1 MKAANSYASL
11 LRGVSQQV
19 PQDRAE
25 GQHNEQVNM
34 LSDPINGLVRRHGS
48 IWQAERLQPVAPADL
63 EGALEDTNSW
73 VSYDFDTGGKEYSIL
88 YRTAPRPA
96 GSTLPVMFA
105 YNKTDKAWVDRTFAS
120 GDAAFGLLE
129 VNGISALTSVG
140 KYLFFAGNGIPATG
154 TTFDRWSSL
163 PNQRAVAWI
172 RGGAYSRTYT
182 VTVKTEFNIITR
194 SYTTPAASYQ
204 GVLDTSDIPTTD
216 PDYTKKVNDRVN
228 AYNAAV
234 TQWIGTAAAA
244 IQPEAIAQQLL
255 NLFATSGLTV
265 IRRGSHLCFGSAI
278 SNGVLAVDVT
288 DGGDGSLIRGVAL
301 EIDSVEATS
310 VIHAH
315 SHIVKV
321 RGKNSAEA
329 FYLRAVAKD
338 PATVDGVFGEVS
350 WVEAAGIEQQITSGL
365 AYATIAN
372 GALCMASSA
381 AYLDTLT
388 PGPHPAFSVAQVGDL
403 DTQPTPSFVGKTID
417 YLGTF
422 QNRLIIGTG
431 AVLSLSKTEDYL
443 NFFRSTVL
451 TVPGDD
457 PFELLAQGSED
468 DTIRHSVLYDRDLV
482 LFGKKRQ
489 YVIQGNIAVTPTAAN
504 LAVMT
509 TYEGVA
515 DAAPIAA
522 GGYIFYAK
530 RGEGFSG
537 VHQIQPGQTEN
548 TPESFPASS
557 QLDSYLGGGIIELA
571 SATGSPSYVFLRT
584 TGARNSI
591 HVFTYLDKQDGRKL
605 DSWSRWDFNAV
616 LGPIIGM
623 SVVVDGVL
631 VYHLRESTNGNQVFT
646 VADFVPLDTLLSK
659 RPYLD
664 SNRSLNVLGDPNHSV
679 SSGNYD
685 EWVVAL
691 GAATPKRFNGTGLAN
706 LGPFVNQYP
715 SEPDKIVGAL
725 QSAYFSP
732 TNPFMRDNK
741 EKAILSGRLTVTKK
755 VLAFKESSGF
765 SWTVT
770 YRNAVVSDA
779 MFNGRLLGDPTN
791 AVGREPVSTGQFSIP
806 IGRESRQYQ
815 LTVFARKWLPLTV
828 TGLEWVGQW
837 FNRVQRF

>member
-34 LSDPINGLVRRHGS
+34 LSDPVNGLVRRHGS
-48 IWQAERLQPVAPADL
+48 IWQAEQLVPVAPADL
-63 EGALEDTNSW
+63 ADAQTDTNSW
-73 VSYDFDTGGKEYSIL
+73 VSYDFDTGGKEYSVL
-88 YRTAPRPA
+88 YRTAARPA
-96 GSTLPVMFA
+96 NSSLPVMYV
-105 YNKTDKAWVDRTFAS
+105 YNKTDKVWLTRQFDPT
-120 GDAAFGLLE
+120 DLAFDSTE
-129 VNGISALTSVG
+129 VGGISALTAVG
-140 KYLFFAGNGIPATG
+140 KYLFFAGNTVPATG
-154 TTFDRWSSL
+154 TVTPVWDTTG
-163 PNQRAVAWI
+163 NHKAVAWI

-182 VTVKTEFNIITR
+182 VTVKTATASITR
-194 SYTTPAASYQ
+194 SYTTPTASYQ
-204 GVLDTSDIPTTD
+204 GVLDTSDIMTTD
-216 PDYTKKVNDRVN
+216 VEYTKKVNDRVN

-234 TQWIGTAAAA
+234 TQWIGTSAAA
-244 IQPEAIAQQLL
+244 IQPEAIAAQLDL
-255 NLFATSGLTV
+255 AFNGSGLFYV
-265 IRRGSHLCFGSAI
+265 RQGSHLCFSL
-278 SNGVLAVDVT
+278 GVLSIEVS
-288 DGGDGSLIRGVAL
+288 DGGDGSLIRGVAQSI
-301 EIDSVEATS
+301 ESVDATS
-310 VIHAH
+310 VIHAAGH
-315 SHIVKV
+315 VVRV
-321 RGKNSAEA
+321 RGKNSSEA
-329 FYLRAVAKD
+329 FYLKAVPKLAGTN
-338 PATVDGVFGEVS
+338 AGTFSEVT
-350 WVEAAGIEQQITSGL
+350 WVEAAGVDQAVTGGL
-365 AYATIAN
+365 CYATIVGN
-372 GALCMASSA
+372 EIHMASNA
-381 AYLDTLT
+381 TILNNLT
-388 PGPHPAFSVAQVGDL
+388 PGAHPTFSPATVGDL
-403 DTQPTPSFVGKTID
+403 DTQPVPSFVGKTID

-422 QNRLIIGTG
+422 QNRLIIGAG
-431 AVLSLSKTEDYL
+431 ALLALSKTEDYL

-482 LFGKKRQ
+482 LFGRKRQ
-489 YVIQGNIAVTPTAAN
+489 YAIQGNMAVTPTSAN
-504 LAVMT
+504 LSVMT
-509 TYEGVA
+509 NYEGVS

-522 GGYIFYAK
+522 GSYIFYAK
-530 RGEGFSG
+530 RGEGFSS

-548 TPESFPASS
+548 TPESFPTSS

-605 DSWSRWDFNAV
+605 DSWSRWDFNAA
-616 LGPIIGM
+616 LGPVIGM

-664 SNRSLNVLGDPNHSV
+664 SNRSLNVLGSPNHSI

-691 GAATPKRFNGTGLAN
+691 GAATSKRFNGTGLAN
-706 LGPFVNQYP
+706 LGPFVSQYP
-715 SEPDKIVGAL
+715 SEPDKIVGAK
-725 QSAYFSP
+725 QAAYFSP

-779 MFNGRLLGDPTN
+779 EFSGRILGDPTN
-791 AVGREPVSTGQFSIP
+791 AIGREPVSTGQFSIP

>member
-34 LSDPINGLVRRHGS
+34 LSDPVNGLVRRHGS
-48 IWQAERLQPVAPADL
+48 IWQAEQLVPVAPSGLDD
-63 EGALEDTNSW
+63 ALADTNSW
-73 VSYDFDTGGKEYSIL
+73 VSYDFDTGGKEYSVL
-88 YRTAPRPA
+88 YRTAARPA
-96 GSTLPVMFA
+96 LSALPLMYV
-105 YNKTDKAWVDRTFAS
+105 YNKTDKVWLTRQFNPADT
-120 GDAAFGLLE
+120 AFDNTEIG
-129 VNGISALTSVG
+129 GISALTSVG
-140 KYLFFAGNGIPATG
+140 KYLFFAGNTVPATG
-154 TTFDRWSSL
+154 TTFDRWNSL
-163 PNQRAVAWI
+163 PNQRAVAWV
-172 RGGAYSRTYT
+172 RGGAHSRTYT
-182 VTVKTEFNIITR
+182 VTVKTEFNLITR

-204 GVLDTSDIPTTD
+204 GVLDTSDILTSD
-216 PDYTKKVNDRVN
+216 ADYTKKVNDRVN

-234 TQWIGTAAAA
+234 TQWIGTASAA

-265 IRRGSHLCFGSAI
+265 VRRGSHLCFGSVV
-278 SNGVLAVDVT
+278 SNGVLAVEVT

-301 EIDSVEATS
+301 EIDSVDATS

-315 SHIVKV
+315 NHIVKV
-321 RGKNSAEA
+321 RGKANAEA

-338 PATVDGVFGEVS
+338 PITADGVFGEVS
-350 WVEAAGIEQQITSGL
+350 WVEAAGVDQTITGGL
-365 AYATIAN
+365 SYATIVGN
-372 GALCMASSA
+372 VIYMASNA
-381 AYLDTLT
+381 TFLGGLT
-388 PGPHPAFSVAQVGDL
+388 AGPHPTFSPATVGDL

-422 QNRLIIGTG
+422 QNRLIVGAG

-489 YVIQGNIAVTPTAAN
+489 YVIQGNLAVTPTSAN

-509 TYEGVA
+509 NYEGVA

-530 RGEGFSG
+530 RGEGFSS

-584 TGARNSI
+584 TGARESI

-605 DSWSRWDFNAV
+605 DSWSRWDFNAA
-616 LGPIIGM
+616 LGQIIGM
-623 SVVVDGVL
+623 SVVVDGIL
-631 VYHLRESTNGNQVFT
+631 VYHLREGTNGTQVFT

-664 SNRSLNVLGDPNHSV
+664 SNRSIGVLGSPNHSV
-679 SSGNYD
+679 SSGNFD

-706 LGPFVNQYP
+706 LANFVAQYP
-715 SEPDKIVGAL
+715 SEPDKIVGAK

-732 TNPFMRDNK
+732 TNPYMRDSK
-741 EKAILSGRLTVTKK
+741 EKAILSGRLTITKK

-765 SWTVT
+765 NWTVS

-779 MFNGRLLGDPTN
+779 EFSGRILGDPTN
-791 AVGREPVSTGQFSIP
+791 AIGREPIATGQFSIP